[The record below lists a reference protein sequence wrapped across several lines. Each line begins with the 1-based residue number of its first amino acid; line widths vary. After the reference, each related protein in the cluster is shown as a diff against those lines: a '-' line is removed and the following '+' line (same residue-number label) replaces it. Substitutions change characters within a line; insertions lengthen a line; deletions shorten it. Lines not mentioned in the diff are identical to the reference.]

1 VSKYGYRKS
10 PQYAGFEAYMAAP
23 FSELPKD
30 DIGRD
35 DPRRMCFIDD
45 MGVPEELLFMLWQAS
60 RRAALEQAA
69 SAALNASLDA
79 IWADGR
85 LIDAREAGSACAD
98 AIRKLATETNNG

>member
-10 PQYAGFEAYMAAP
+10 PQYAGFEAYMDAP

-30 DIGRD
+30 DMGRD

-60 RRAALEQAA
+60 RRAALEEAWAICNANAA
-69 SAALNASLDA
+69 KLKGPKETASGYVALVLT
-79 IWADGR
+79 AD
-85 LIDAREAGSACAD
+85 D
-98 AIRKLATETNNG
+98 IRALAKETNNG